1 MRIVSFD
8 LGGTNYKTA
17 FFENN
22 KLIKFDQIKS
32 LSNMPPADTLNY
44 ISGQSKIYKADA
56 IGVAVAGA
64 IKNGTIL
71 QSPNFIKFDGFSIQK
86 HVEKVTGI
94 RTIAE
99 NDANCAA
106 WAAHT
111 IHRKNRLLFIT
122 LGTGVGGGIVYDGNL
137 ICGGVSAEFG
147 HMTILPSGPIC
158 HCGNRGC
165 IEAVIGKWAI
175 RRELENM
182 GYDISI
188 KQFFKNS
195 EQDMRLRKLVLRI
208 GNYLGIAIASAS
220 NLFSPELVLLG
231 GKISLSFDYF
241 SAATIRSFSHRVFEV
256 LEKTPIASS
265 SIEHAEL
272 IGAKLLAEKM
282 LLNIGK

>member
-64 IKNGTIL
+64 VKNGTIL

-86 HVEKVTGI
+86 HAEKFTGI

-111 IHRKNRLLFIT
+111 INRKNRLLFIK
-122 LGTGVGGGIVYDGNL
+122 LGTAVG
-137 ICGGVSAEFG
+137 
-147 HMTILPSGPIC
+147 
-158 HCGNRGC
+158 
-165 IEAVIGKWAI
+165 
-175 RRELENM
+175 
-182 GYDISI
+182 
-188 KQFFKNS
+188 
-195 EQDMRLRKLVLRI
+195 
-208 GNYLGIAIASAS
+208 
-220 NLFSPELVLLG
+220 
-231 GKISLSFDYF
+231 
-241 SAATIRSFSHRVFEV
+241 
-256 LEKTPIASS
+256 
-265 SIEHAEL
+265 
-272 IGAKLLAEKM
+272 
-282 LLNIGK
+282 